1 MPAKHVLKLTLLI
14 ALLVCSLLACDVVPS
29 ITYHGTPVTAPS
41 KAGGSDTLDTWTQ
54 TQPGVELRREHW
66 KSAGGNEDTVTITR
80 FDTKKVHLSIGYQP
94 DQPLQLKDWMKQSN
108 AIAII
113 NGGYFDQQNRATA
126 LLISDGQAHG
136 SSYQDCCGMLAADS
150 AGNVTIQS
158 LHDQPYDPGTQQ
170 LQQAT
175 QSRPMLIMAGKRTQF
190 QETAAASPR
199 SVVAMDNQ
207 GRLLFIVSPAQAFS
221 VDELA
226 DLLEQ
231 SDLSLKTALN
241 LDGGTSTGLYLR
253 SGSQQVS
260 LDSVN
265 PLPIVIMIKQ
275 S

>member
-1 MPAKHVLKLTLLI
+1 MPAKHVLKFTLLI

-126 LLISDGQAHG
+126 LLISDGQVHG

-226 DLLEQ
+226 DLLQQ

-241 LDGGTSTGLYLR
+241 MDGGTSTGLYLR

-275 S
+275 